1 MKVRLFLT
9 YHLGQPVRIAKPDI
23 CQRALIPFFLI
34 WAAVGSA
41 AAQPTVVDSAAFNP
55 YSETAMAITGPVILS
70 SERIV
75 FEMGSF
81 LDLELVEPAVPGGWG
96 ASGDVPTAK
105 VFRVSGDA
113 GPLRQGN
120 TLCGSQ
126 AITYLAAWDEE
137 ASGSLYLGIAMFTGS
152 NLPVGV
158 ADPSL
163 CATYFFQ

>member
-1 MKVRLFLT
+1 M
-9 YHLGQPVRIAKPDI
+9 YH
-23 CQRALIPFFLI
+23 RAMIPLFLI
-34 WAAVGSA
+34 WAAVGTA
-41 AAQPTVVDSAAFNP
+41 AAQPTLQESVAFNP

-75 FEMGSF
+75 FETGSF
-81 LDLELVEPAVPGGWG
+81 LDLELVEPAVPGRWG
-96 ASGDVPTAK
+96 ASGDVQTAQ

-120 TLCGSQ
+120 TLCGTE
-126 AITYLAAWDEE
+126 AIAYLAAWDEE
-137 ASGSLYLGIAMFTGS
+137 ISGSRYLGIAMFIGS
-152 NLPVGV
+152 ILPTGV